1 MKNDTTGRSTL
12 KSRRLFNNDSSV
24 IVADIVLNVGIHI
37 KGDERGLPQIGAI
50 SIAMEGPHLSFHF
63 NSRILGVAQRL
74 LFYTFN
80 IETMV
85 GEMLCASFNHNGC
98 FDRFES
104 CNV

>member
-50 SIAMEGPHLSFHF
+50 SVAMEGPHLSFP
-63 NSRILGVAQRL
+63 SVTLILGAAQRL
-74 LFYTFN
+74 LFYRFD

-85 GEMLCASFNHNGC
+85 GEIGYTSHSLNRSKHPL
-98 FDRFES
+98 
-104 CNV
+104 

>member
-50 SIAMEGPHLSFHF
+50 SIAMEGPYLSFP
-63 NSRILGVAQRL
+63 SVTRILGAAQRL
-74 LFYTFN
+74 FFYRFD

-98 FDRFES
+98 FDRFKL
-104 CNV
+104 CDV